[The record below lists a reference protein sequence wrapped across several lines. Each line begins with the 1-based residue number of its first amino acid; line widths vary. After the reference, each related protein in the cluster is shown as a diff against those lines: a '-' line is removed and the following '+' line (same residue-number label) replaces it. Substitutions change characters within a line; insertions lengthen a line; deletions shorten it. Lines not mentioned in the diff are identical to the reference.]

1 MSNIL
6 ITGGMGFIGHNV
18 VAKLEKLGHQVTIID
33 TRTDYGIIPNQEL
46 DYLMKERIK
55 KINTS
60 QNYKIDIVD
69 KTFIPG
75 ILRDF
80 EIDTIIHLASF
91 PRQKVVNA
99 DPQLGSKVMSE
110 GLLNLLEATV
120 YSNVKK
126 FVYVSSSMVY
136 GDFNDGASEDTPCNP
151 QGKYAIMKL
160 AGEWLVKDHTRK
172 YNMSH
177 TIVRPSAVYGPL
189 DVNDRVIAKFF
200 AAAMND
206 RPIVV
211 NGLQE
216 LLDFT
221 YVEDAAEGIVL
232 ATLSDNAA
240 NKTYNI
246 TKGQS
251 RTLLDAADCV
261 RSLVGKGVIDV
272 CNKDSSFP
280 SRGALNIDAARND
293 LGFNPTT
300 NIEEGLQKY
309 YDWLINTPFWSSTSV
324 R

>member
-1 MSNIL
+1 
-6 ITGGMGFIGHNV
+6 
-18 VAKLEKLGHQVTIID
+18 
-33 TRTDYGIIPNQEL
+33 
-46 DYLMKERIK
+46 
-55 KINTS
+55 
-60 QNYKIDIVD
+60 
-69 KTFIPG
+69 
-75 ILRDF
+75 
-80 EIDTIIHLASF
+80 
-91 PRQKVVNA
+91 
-99 DPQLGSKVMSE
+99 
-110 GLLNLLEATV
+110 
-120 YSNVKK
+120 
-126 FVYVSSSMVY
+126 
-136 GDFNDGASEDTPCNP
+136 
-151 QGKYAIMKL
+151 MKL

-261 RSLVGKGVIDV
+261 RSLVGKGVIEV

-280 SRGALNIDAARND
+280 SRGALNIDTARND

-300 NIEEGLQKY
+300 DIEEGLQKY
-309 YDWLINTPFWSSTSV
+309 YDWLINTPFWSSKTV
-324 R
+324 